1 MLSEFESSM
10 SMAGKT
16 PHAIYCLCGITKE
29 DKYGVLL
36 VPKEELEEAKQKYK
50 TLTSIH
56 IYSVEECRP
65 KDAFALVITD
75 CKPKKVVSTKPSNIV
90 IKDCKSK
97 NVVSTEPSNIVIKD
111 CKSKNVVSTEQSNIV
126 IKDFKSKNVVST
138 EPSNIVIKSE
148 NVVSTEPSNP
158 SNIVITDCKSKN
170 VVSTEPSNI
179 VITDCKSE
187 NVVSTKPSNM
197 VITDCKSKN
206 IVSTEPSNML
216 KGIKLFESS
225 SAMEIDQEQSQSLSK
240 KQTRHR
246 GRRRVTKKRIYQDAK
261 GFKVSEDTYE
271 WESFSEDECDP
282 RQTGIDVTIKPE
294 SSGIKNGINKRGKRK
309 GNDSSQ
315 KSLLNFF
322 GKI

>member
-1 MLSEFESSM
+1 LLSEFESSM

-29 DKYGVLL
+29 DKYAVLL

-50 TLTSIH
+50 TLTSTH

-75 CKPKKVVSTKPSNIV
+75 CKPKKVVSTEPSDIV

-97 NVVSTEPSNIVIKD
+97 NVVSTEPSNIVITD
-111 CKSKNVVSTEQSNIV
+111 C
-126 IKDFKSKNVVST
+126 
-138 EPSNIVIKSE
+138 KSE
-148 NVVSTEPSNP
+148 NVVSTKPSNP

-187 NVVSTKPSNM
+187 NVVSTEPSNI
-197 VITDCKSKN
+197 VIMDCKSKN
-206 IVSTEPSNML
+206 VVSTEPSNML

-271 WESFSEDECDP
+271 WESFSEDECDS

-294 SSGIKNGINKRGKRK
+294 GSGIKNGINKRGKRK